1 MMIIN
6 DRKLQQQKIL
16 WQCCDTQRRVVRKK
30 KVSSEPQIN
39 KYKRIF
45 GTDYVL
51 KITIL
56 KTKDQ
61 SQYFARFCSFTF
73 NYLHDLPSTSRHIQ
87 TVVDHIVEVWESCLL
102 IEYHRRDFKHV
113 SQSIVENAMCCLS
126 VSACPATLLENTTIF
141 YTIHQ
146 CRECRQ

>member
-6 DRKLQQQKIL
+6 DRKSQQQKY
-16 WQCCDTQRRVVRKK
+16 CGSVVIHRGELCEKK
-30 KVSSEPQIN
+30 ISSEPQIN

-61 SQYFARFCSFTF
+61 SQYFARFCTFTF
-73 NYLHDLPSTSRHIQ
+73 TYLHDLPSTSRHIQ

-102 IEYHRRDFKHV
+102 IEYHRRYFKHV
-113 SQSIVENAMCCLS
+113 SQSIVENAMCCLP

-141 YTIHQ
+141 YTIHL
-146 CRECRQ
+146 CRESRQ